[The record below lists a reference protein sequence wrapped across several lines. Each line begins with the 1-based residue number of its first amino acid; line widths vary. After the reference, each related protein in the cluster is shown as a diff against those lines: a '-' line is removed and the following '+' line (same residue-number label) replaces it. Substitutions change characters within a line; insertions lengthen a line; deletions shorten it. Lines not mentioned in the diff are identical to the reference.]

1 MSYSNDWHISGV
13 SGLTSLK
20 DCYQWNGVKRLHDF
34 GMLRLRDDDV
44 IKGTN
49 SISVI
54 TSKFPLYVN
63 SNNVITNSTN
73 HGKSYY
79 YKIPHFLIQNK
90 NLCAIGTPTFSDTE
104 NAYNSSQLDYV
115 GSSAS
120 NAKNWRFRLYPS
132 ILSFAENFSH
142 LSRDNCSISSVRLF
156 DYGYYEA
163 SGKWVGQVKDDPS
176 NTRFL
181 IASYS
186 SVIDGGSDSY
196 ANVRWDRTSE
206 STSPA
211 TDWEEWTATFYF
223 YYNVSS
229 TSISF
234 TDLTQ
239 ATFSN
244 DYLRDAIF
252 WKNNFYFT
260 DFDSGYGEGKIKP
273 SAQADF
279 VGSKTT
285 QESSLIVN
293 GFCWLPYYT
302 SIIDGLQTSISCGVR
317 PNGINAGLSNTI
329 TLNFHTSNVYDSVI
343 STLTFSASGSRWSSA
358 DYDTDNYKIRL
369 HMQYGPFAGRIY
381 SFGSMS
387 SWYNLNWTN
396 SSYTCPIILSNEP
409 ALIFERLT
417 DSRNNDS
424 YCYKVYQGADVANV
438 SNTGGS
444 IQVYFYIDDAV
455 ESRTLILNSD
465 SGTASTQLSNG
476 GHVYWYGPSSGQVV
490 DGCIVYEQP
499 GATSGSWEGFGPHVK
514 LYSQPFIPTYY
525 SASAGGGMYRYF
537 GWRGSNNFTLY
548 GKLTNYINI
557 DGRIAKYEDSSA
569 HSFTYSSPIYDS
581 VRVQDPISGDEHTAT
596 LVYSELQWGYSSDQ
610 LSYTQTRGTLP
621 IKTLVI
627 TSENNGLGT
636 LTYSWNGTSTTV
648 QAENGNVTIVLNGE
662 DLPQTFTITN
672 VSPKEGYGYTGS
684 IASYYWT
691 FNNLDTFYLDIDG
704 FNVAD
709 FSHVY
714 ILENFHDGGSS
725 DPDYYS
731 IDVTNE
737 SGYLISYTGFFYKWV
752 NNVPVRSQCSD
763 SNVRNLSTIT
773 YVDSLSELEYAE
785 IVYTNGSQSRTLTYG
800 TAPRE
805 LSITNHVLWNNSN
818 YNPKNYEWDGNQK
831 YAEYYEVS
839 SLPGDWTGLLINF
852 NGTDYYLSRTSNRF
866 LEYQYYYDYE
876 YGRSIWYKLVFDT
889 AINRIFVTEYDSG
902 DPAESDWDSDGYG
915 SGFTISK
922 VTAIR

>member
-1 MSYSNDWHISGV
+1 MSYSNNWSVSGIT
-13 SGLTSLK
+13 GLTSLK
-20 DCYQWNGVKRLHDF
+20 DCYQWNGTKRLYNF
-34 GMLRLRDDDV
+34 GMLRLKDDDV
-44 IKGTN
+44 IKSTN
-49 SISVI
+49 NIAVI
-54 TSKFPLYVN
+54 TTKFPLYVN
-63 SNNVITNSTN
+63 SSSVITNSTN
-73 HGKSYY
+73 YGKSYY
-79 YKIPHFLIQNK
+79 YRIPHFLIQNK

-104 NAYNSSQLDYV
+104 NAYNSSELNYID
-115 GSSAS
+115 GSAS

-142 LSRDNCSISSVRLF
+142 LLRDNCSISSVRLF
-156 DYGYYEA
+156 DYGYYES
-163 SGKWVGQVKDDPS
+163 SGKWVSQVKDTPS
-176 NTRFL
+176 STRFL

-186 SVIDGGSDSY
+186 SVIDGISDSY
-196 ANVRWDRTSE
+196 ANIHWDRTSS

-223 YYNVSS
+223 YYSISS
-229 TSISF
+229 TPIYF

-244 DYLRDAIF
+244 DALRDAIF
-252 WKNNFYFT
+252 WKNNFSFT
-260 DFDSGYGEGKIKP
+260 DFDSGYGEGKMKP

-293 GFCWLPYYT
+293 GYCWLPYYT
-302 SIIDGLQTSISCGVR
+302 SIIGELQTSISCQVQANALG
-317 PNGINAGLSNTI
+317 AGLRNTI
-329 TLNFHTSNVYDSVI
+329 TLNFRTSSIHDSAI
-343 STLTFSASGSRWSSA
+343 STLRFSASGSRWSSA

-369 HMQYGPFAGRIY
+369 HMQYGPFYGTIY

-396 SSYTCPIILSNEP
+396 SNYTCPIILSNEP

-444 IQVYFYIDDAV
+444 IQVYFYIDDVV
-455 ESRTLILNSD
+455 ESRTLTLNSD
-465 SGTASTQLSNG
+465 NETTSVQLSNG
-476 GHVYWYGPSSGQVV
+476 GRVHWDGPSHGQAT

-499 GATSGSWEGFGPHVK
+499 GATWGSWEGFGPHVR
-514 LYSQPFIPTYY
+514 LYSQPFTPTYY
-525 SASAGGGMYRYF
+525 STSAGGGMYRYF

-557 DGRIAKYEDSSA
+557 DGRISKYEDSSV
-569 HSFTYSSPIYDS
+569 SGFTYSSPIYDS

-596 LVYSELQWGYSSDQ
+596 LVYSELQWGYSTDQ
-610 LSYTQTRGTLP
+610 LLYTQTRGTLP
-621 IKTLVI
+621 IKTVAI
-627 TSENNGLGT
+627 TSENNGLGA

-648 QAENGNVTIVLNGE
+648 QAENGNVTIILDGA

-672 VSPKEGYGYTGS
+672 VSPKEGYGYTGN
-684 IASYYWT
+684 IASYYWY
-691 FNNLDTFYLDIDG
+691 FNNLNTFNLEIDG
-704 FNVAD
+704 FNIAD
-709 FSHVY
+709 FNHVY
-714 ILENFHDGGSS
+714 IVENYYDGGSS
-725 DPDYYS
+725 DPSYYN
-731 IDVTNE
+731 IDVKNE
-737 SGYLISYTGFFYKWV
+737 SGYIISYTGFFYKWV
-752 NNVPVRSQCSD
+752 NNILVRSQCSA

-773 YVDSLSELEYAE
+773 SVESLSELEYAE
-785 IVYTNGSQSRTLTYG
+785 VVYTNGSQSRTLTYG

-831 YAEYYEVS
+831 HAEYYEVS
-839 SLPGDWTGLLINF
+839 SLPGDWTGLQITF
-852 NGTDYYLSRTSNRF
+852 NNTDYYLPRTSNRF
-866 LEYQYYYDYE
+866 LEKEYYYSYE
-876 YGRSIWYKLVFDT
+876 SSRTISYKLVFDT
-889 AINRIFVTEYDSG
+889 AINRIFVDYYDSG
-902 DPAESDWDSDGYG
+902 DISEEDWDAYDYG

-922 VTAIR
+922 VIAIR